1 METTSETPSSKMTE
15 ADWATAHKIA
25 QNLINQKTDVNE
37 LGKTIAY
44 LRNAINQKQ
53 SDAGTRFFDY
63 LKTLVNQGRSIGHS
77 GKTLDYYRSIEKNCS
92 DYLQDYQ
99 FKPETMLCTLGWV
112 ARLMRYYREGGTFD
126 ENLTVGATLSTNPP
140 ESARQAELREIAK
153 NQNYE
158 VGQQVTAEVK
168 AKRKGNAI
176 TYELEGGIKLTV
188 KEPKRYDTL
197 EIGQSVKVKILGL
210 RDTTGIP
217 KKIKCID

>member
-1 METTSETPSSKMTE
+1 MTE

-37 LGKTIAY
+37 LGKAIAY

-77 GKTLDYYRSIEKNCS
+77 GRTLDYYRSIEKNCS

-126 ENLTVGATLSTNPP
+126 ENLTVGATLSNNPP
-140 ESARQAELREIAK
+140 ESARQAELRETAK
-153 NQNYE
+153 RQNYE
-158 VGQQVTAEVK
+158 VGQQVPATIKSKKGK
-168 AKRKGNAI
+168 AV

-188 KEPKRYDTL
+188 KEPKKYEDL
-197 EIGQSVKVKILGL
+197 EIGDTAQVEILVL
-210 RDTTGIP
+210 RDNGIP
-217 KKIKCID
+217 KKVKWIS

>member
-1 METTSETPSSKMTE
+1 MEITTEAPSSTMTE

-37 LGKTIAY
+37 LGKAIAY

-53 SDAGTRFFDY
+53 PDAGTRFFDY

-77 GKTLDYYRSIEKNCS
+77 GRTLDYYRSIEKNCS

-99 FKPETMLCTLGWV
+99 FKPKAMLYTLGWV
-112 ARLMRYYREGGTFD
+112 ARLMRYYKEGGTFD
-126 ENLTVGATLSTNPP
+126 ENLTAGATLSSAPP
-140 ESARQAELREIAK
+140 ESARQAELREIAQT
-153 NQNYE
+153 QNYE

-168 AKRKGNAI
+168 AKKKGNAV

-188 KEPKRYDTL
+188 KEPKRYNSL
-197 EIGQSVKVKILGL
+197 EIGQAVKVEVLEL
-210 RDTTGIP
+210 RDTGIP
-217 KKIKCID
+217 KKIKYTG